1 VNFKVSCQSQY
12 LWLFFHAGSENVTV
26 ALARPTA
33 AAAGQ
38 AIDAMQ
44 RNVERCKHTL
54 ARISSHASNKA
65 CTGLSECESF
75 RFIKCS
81 FRPLF
86 FFTVCMGLTQ
96 AHPTASCS
104 SCKGLQQR
112 CIRY

>member
-1 VNFKVSCQSQY
+1 MT
-12 LWLFFHAGSENVTV
+12 A

-54 ARISSHASNKA
+54 ARISSHAPNKA

-75 RFIKCS
+75 RFIICS
-81 FRPLF
+81 FRPLLF
-86 FFTVCMGLTQ
+86 FYSVHGVD
-96 AHPTASCS
+96 ASAPDCF
-104 SCKGLQQR
+104 L
-112 CIRY
+112 